1 MIKSILF
8 LVLLSVTFSWSLV
21 GEEKATLK
29 AYYSLGPITNTSTL
43 EVEVTIEDNWHIT
56 SNSPKDEYLIPAEM
70 EPEAQHITF
79 GVAQFPMAHEVY
91 VKELDITTSQF
102 DGTFT
107 VTIPLKNVGENVSQ
121 KDSLATVVNFTYQP
135 CDDKMCL
142 PPVTSTVV
150 VGGEAYRP
158 EKNSVSGGG
167 AVEKVNVESASSEDD
182 SGIWLKIL
190 FAIIGGLILNLMP
203 CVLPVLSLKVF
214 SLVKQAGESRARLL
228 KLGVAFSAG
237 IFVSFWALATMVV
250 VLRSA
255 GSLVGW
261 GFQFQ
266 NPLFIIIMAAIMIV
280 FALNMFGLFEIFLP
294 SSTNTKL
301 NLMSSKGG
309 YAGAFFNGILMTLL
323 STPCSAPF
331 LGSAMG
337 YAFSQTTVVLF
348 VMFSAVAFGLALP
361 YMLLTLFPI
370 ALKWVPKPGNW
381 MVRLKE
387 FMGFLLL
394 ATVIWLLA
402 VLSEA
407 YGTNLATWT
416 SVLLLVLSMNAWLY
430 SKALPNGGM
439 GLTVKRKVIVWL
451 IIVCT
456 SLLAYGWLVHPHIN
470 DTPSKGIVLE
480 ENEASYSEEKLSAI
494 LQSGRPVFL
503 DFTASWCIT
512 CKSNKKLV
520 LNTQE
525 VQEAFAELDVVYMVA
540 DWTNGDEK
548 ITRKLKSFG
557 RAGVP
562 LYVIYSHNNPSQPM
576 VLPELISTG
585 MVLDSL
591 SKI

>member
-1 MIKSILF
+1 MRKVI
-8 LVLLSVTFSWSLV
+8 VLLLLLGVTVGWSIQ
-21 GEEKATLK
+21 GEEKATLQ
-29 AYYSLGPITNTSTL
+29 AYYSLGSISNESTL
-43 EVEVTIEDNWHIT
+43 EIEVTIEENWHIT
-56 SNSPKDEYLIPAEM
+56 SNNPKDEYLIPAEM
-70 EPEAQHITF
+70 EPVAQHVTF
-79 GVAQFPMAHEVY
+79 GSAHFPIAHEIY
-91 VKELDITTSQF
+91 IKELDITTSQF
-102 DGTFT
+102 EGTFT
-107 VTIPLKNVGENVSQ
+107 VTIPLKNVGDAFSQ

-150 VGGEAYRP
+150 VGGEVYRP
-158 EKNSVSGGG
+158 KKNGASEGRSVGIASVDAADEK
-167 AVEKVNVESASSEDD
+167 KD

-203 CVLPVLSLKVF
+203 CVLPVLSLKIF

-266 NPLFIIIMAAIMIV
+266 NPLFIVVMAAIMIV

-348 VMFSAVAFGLALP
+348 IMFSAVAFGLALP

-407 YGTNLATWT
+407 YGSDLATWT

-439 GLTVKRKVIVWL
+439 GMTVKRKLIVWL
-451 IIVCT
+451 VIIGT
-456 SLLAYGWLVHPHIN
+456 SLLAYSWLVHPHLN

-503 DFTASWCIT
+503 DFTAAWCIT

-525 VQEAFAELDVVYMVA
+525 VQDAFAELDVVYMVA
-540 DWTNGDEK
+540 DWTNGDEL
-548 ITRKLKSFG
+548 ITKKLKSFG

-562 LYVIYSHNNPSQPM
+562 LYVIYSHNNPSRPM
-576 VLPELISTG
+576 VLPELINTS